1 MLVFD
6 KTEIRNNLNS
16 NDIFD
21 LLQEWGGEPEY
32 TNFGILCST
41 ICHNKPKEGSR
52 KLYYYENSGLF
63 RCYTGCDSY
72 FDIFDLTIKIMAIQK
87 DKTFDLNDAVRWI
100 ANKFGIVGKIE
111 EEDNDEELS
120 DWKYLSNYDRIQNI
134 DLIIMCLLLLG
145 LMKEYLKI
153 F

>member
-72 FDIFDLTIKIMAIQK
+72 FDIFDLTIKVMAIQK
-87 DKTFDLNDAVRWI
+87 DKTFNLNDAIRWI

-111 EEDNDEELS
+111 EEDN
-120 DWKYLSNYDRIQNI
+120 Y
-134 DLIIMCLLLLG
+134 
-145 LMKEYLKI
+145 
-153 F
+153 